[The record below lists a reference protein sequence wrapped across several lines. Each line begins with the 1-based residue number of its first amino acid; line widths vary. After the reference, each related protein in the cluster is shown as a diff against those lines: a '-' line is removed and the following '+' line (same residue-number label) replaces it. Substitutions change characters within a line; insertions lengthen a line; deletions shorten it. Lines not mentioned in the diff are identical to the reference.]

1 MDYRLQY
8 KTFAVFATAT
18 ATPFPVKQS
27 ISLHHKEV

>member
-18 ATPFPVKQS
+18 PFPVKQS
-27 ISLHHKEV
+27 ISLRHKEV